1 VECTNIQTSKRIKGL
16 IVAVVLLVVLA
27 GMSGCS
33 ISQASERD
41 GKANDAYAASLHKI
55 AVAVYSN
62 TDNEVRMF
70 KNYYLNYIAKDFPVE
85 FIYSQPITS
94 AEAEVAFVS
103 EAKEQGAEG
112 IISFAI
118 YDAVGAAAACEDA
131 GMYYII
137 GSGAISDEDFAAIKD
152 NPYFLGVIG
161 PSSAEEYRV
170 GLEMASDFAAAEH
183 ESDSRYLLVTGGA
196 AQNNFMHYERS
207 RGMLDGL
214 AAAYGIEYD
223 GSTQEILLSGEQQVI
238 ETGVDGVSIQVCPG
252 YFSNP
257 ATAENFAAA
266 LAGGGVT
273 DVLSVLPMVEQLDVI
288 SAAEPNGGHNI
299 RVGVVD
305 CFSEANLEAIAA
317 DDAFG
322 NPQIDFVAG
331 KYASM
336 IAPAFAAMYNALE
349 GEAEFLRPNG
359 EAFRLMQSFL
369 VADGRD
375 SFNELYSYTQGIY
388 VNAYSSDDLRQVI
401 RAYNPA
407 AEFEDFAAL
416 TEREAEVQ

>member
-1 VECTNIQTSKRIKGL
+1 VECTDIKTFKRIKGL
-16 IVAVVLLVVLA
+16 LVVVVLLAVLL
-27 GMSGCS
+27 GMSGCG
-33 ISQASERD
+33 ISQASERG
-41 GKANDAYAASLHKI
+41 GKASDAYAASLHKI

-118 YDAVGAAAACEDA
+118 YDAVGAAAACAEN
-131 GMYYII
+131 GIYYII
-137 GSGAISDEDFAAIKD
+137 GSGTISDEDFAVIKD

-170 GLEMASDFAAAEH
+170 GLEMASDFAAVEY
-183 ESDSRYLLVTGGA
+183 ENGSRYLLVTGGA

-223 GSTQEILLSGEQQVI
+223 RTTQEILLSEEPQVI
-238 ETGVDGVSIQVCPG
+238 DGGVDGVSIQVCPG

-257 ATAENFAAA
+257 TTEENFAAA
-266 LAGGGVT
+266 LADGGVT
-273 DVLSVLPMVEQLDVI
+273 DVLSVLPMVEQLDMI
-288 SAAEPNGGHNI
+288 SAAEQNSGYNI

-305 CFSEANLEAIAA
+305 CFSEANLEAIAVG
-317 DDAFG
+317 DAFG

-349 GEAEFLRPNG
+349 GDAELLRPNG
-359 EAFRLMQSFL
+359 EAFRLTQGFL
-369 VADGRD
+369 VAKDRD

-401 RAYNPA
+401 RKYNPA
-407 AEFEDFAAL
+407 AGFEDFVAL
-416 TEREAEVQ
+416 TEREAEVK